1 MLGGPA
7 AHRPTSGVGMKRLD
21 AWKRAAIGVVC
32 GRRSKWLVLALWLL
46 VLVFVAP
53 LGAKLS
59 DAQDNDAQSWLPG
72 SAESTQVLDISNE
85 FRPEQIPAVVVYARP
100 DGLTA
105 QDRRQIAE
113 DVQQVKV
120 LREHGIRGA
129 QTRGPVFDRQTDPRA
144 AQIYVPITMDAAG
157 WQRIA
162 PAVDSIRDQVGKGG
176 DGLSVHVTGPGGTA
190 ADSSKAF
197 QGIDSTLLYAAMA
210 VVIVMLLI
218 TFRSPTLLFV
228 PLLGVV
234 VALFTAQALIY
245 LLAKHAGLTVN
256 GQSAGILTVLVF
268 GAGTDY
274 ALLLVARYREELRR
288 HEDRHEAMALAMNRA
303 GPAILASGATV
314 VLSMLVLL
322 VAEMNS
328 TRGLGPVAA
337 IGVGVGLLTMLTLF
351 PALLLVF
358 GRWIF
363 WPAVPH
369 VGSADPTKSGV
380 WARMGRRIARRPR
393 TFWVATV
400 LALGLLS
407 LGLIQ
412 LRAAGISNAD
422 QFTGKPDSIVGQQV
436 SARYFPAGDG
446 DPLVIVS
453 NAAQGREVGHAVAA
467 DPGVVQASIGVPP
480 GTAPVHDGKVLFEA
494 TTRAPADSAA
504 AKATV
509 ERVRDAVHAVPGA
522 DAKVGGGS
530 AALLDMENA
539 QTHDNYL
546 VIPLVLVVVLLVLSI
561 LLRALVA
568 PLLLIGTVVLSL
580 ATALGVSALA
590 FRHVFDYA
598 GEDVAFPLF
607 VFVFLVALGIDYNIF
622 LTTRIREEA
631 THKGTRAGVVTGLA
645 TTGAVITSAGLVL
658 AGTFAAL
665 GTLPIVGFAEI
676 GFAVALGVLLDTFV
690 VRSVLV
696 TALFLD
702 VGPKVWWPHR
712 LAHEDGGGPPA
723 DAAEPDGSGA
733 PGTSG
738 KPGPPDAP
746 ETPGAPGTS
755 GRSGTAGEA
764 GRPGE
769 TGGSREAGEPGEPS
783 NPASPPG

>member
-1 MLGGPA
+1 M
-7 AHRPTSGVGMKRLD
+7 RQLD
-21 AWKRAAIGVVC
+21 VWKRNTIAFVC
-32 GRRSKWLVLALWLL
+32 GRRSKWLIVALWLV
-46 VLVFVAP
+46 VLVIAAP
-53 LGAKLS
+53 FGMKLN

-72 SAESTQVLDISNE
+72 SAESTQVLDVSGD
-85 FRPEQIPAVVVYARP
+85 FRPEQIPAVVVYARA

-105 QDRRQIAE
+105 QDRQQIAQ
-113 DVQQVKV
+113 DAQQVKA
-120 LREHGIRGA
+120 LRAHGIIGA
-129 QTRGPVFDRQTDPRA
+129 ETKGPIYDRRTAPRA
-144 AQIYVPITMDAAG
+144 AQIYVPITMDAQG

-176 DGLSVHVTGPGGTA
+176 GGLAVHITGPGGTS
-190 ADSSKAF
+190 ADFSKAF
-197 QGIDSTLLYAAMA
+197 EGIDSTLLFSAMA
-210 VVIVMLLI
+210 VVIVMLLL

-245 LLAKHAGLTVN
+245 LLARHAGLTVN

-303 GPAILASGATV
+303 GPAVLASGLTV

-337 IGVGVGLLTMLTLF
+337 IGVTIALLAMLTLF
-351 PALLLVF
+351 PALLLIF

-363 WPAVPH
+363 WPTVPH
-369 VGSADPTKSGV
+369 FGSADPTERGI

-393 TFWVATV
+393 MVWSITAAVLVA
-400 LALGLLS
+400 LS
-407 LGLIQ
+407 LGLFQ
-412 LRAAGISNAD
+412 LRAAGIANAD
-422 QFTGKPDSIVGQQV
+422 AFTNTPDSITGQKV
-436 SARYFPAGDG
+436 SARYFPAGSG

-453 NAAQGREVGHAVAA
+453 NKAQATQVGRAVAA
-467 DPGVVQASIGVPP
+467 DRGVVPTSIGIPP
-480 GTAPVHDGKVLFEA
+480 GTAPEHNGQVLFEA
-494 TTRAPADSAA
+494 TMRAPADSDA

-509 ERVRDAVHAVPGA
+509 QRVRHAVHVVPNA
-522 DAKVGGGS
+522 DAQVGGGT

-546 VIPLVLVVVLLVLSI
+546 VIPLVLVVVLLVLGI

-568 PLLLIGTVVLSL
+568 PLLLIGTVMLSL
-580 ATALGVSALA
+580 ATALGLSALA

-598 GEDVAFPLF
+598 GEDVSFPLF

-631 THKGTRAGVVTGLA
+631 FHRGTRPGVVTGLA

-665 GTLPIVGFAEI
+665 GTLPMVGFAEI

-690 VRSVLV
+690 IRSVLV
-696 TALFLD
+696 TSLFLD
-702 VGPKVWWPHR
+702 VGKKVWWPHR
-712 LAHEDGGGPPA
+712 LAHQDGGTPA
-723 DAAEPDGSGA
+723 ASEAERVS
-733 PGTSG
+733 
-738 KPGPPDAP
+738 
-746 ETPGAPGTS
+746 
-755 GRSGTAGEA
+755 RSSE
-764 GRPGE
+764 
-769 TGGSREAGEPGEPS
+769 
-783 NPASPPG
+783 

>member
-1 MLGGPA
+1 M
-7 AHRPTSGVGMKRLD
+7 RQLD
-21 AWKRAAIGVVC
+21 VWKRNTIRFVC
-32 GRRSKWLVLALWLL
+32 GRRSKWLVVALWLVIL
-46 VLVFVAP
+46 VIAAP
-53 LGAKLS
+53 FGAKLNS
-59 DAQDNDAQSWLPG
+59 AQDNDAQSWLPG
-72 SAESTQVLDISNE
+72 SAESTQVLDSSE
-85 FRPEQIPAVVVYARP
+85 HFRPEQIPAVVVYARAS
-100 DGLTA
+100 GLTV

-113 DVQQVKV
+113 DVRQIKA
-120 LREHGIRGA
+120 LHDHGIRGA
-129 QTRGPVFDRQTDPRA
+129 ETRGPVYDRPAAPRA
-144 AQIYVPITMDAAG
+144 AQISVPITMDARG

-162 PAVDSIRDQVGKGG
+162 PAVDSIRHQVGRGG
-176 DGLSVHVTGPGGTA
+176 AGLAVHITGPGGTS
-190 ADSSKAF
+190 ADFSKAF
-197 QGIDSTLLYAAMA
+197 EGIDTTLLFSAMA
-210 VVIVMLLI
+210 VVIVMLLL

-234 VALFTAQALIY
+234 AALFTAQALIY
-245 LLAKHAGLTVN
+245 LLARHAGLTVN

-288 HEDRHEAMALAMNRA
+288 HEDRHEAMELAMNRA
-303 GPAILASGATV
+303 GPAVMASGLTV

-337 IGVGVGLLTMLTLF
+337 IGVTIALLAMLTLF

-363 WPAVPH
+363 WPTVPH
-369 VGSADPTKSGV
+369 FGSADPTERGL

-393 TFWVATV
+393 LVWGATAVVLVA
-400 LALGLLS
+400 LS
-407 LGLIQ
+407 LGLFQ
-412 LRAAGISNAD
+412 LRAAGIANAD
-422 QFTGKPDSIVGQQV
+422 AFTNTPDSIVGQKV
-436 SARYFPAGDG
+436 SARYFPAGTG

-453 NAAQGREVGHAVAA
+453 HKAQAPQVGRAVAA
-467 DPGVVQASIGVPP
+467 DRGVVPQSIGVPP
-480 GTAPVHDGKVLFEA
+480 GTAPEHNGQVLFEA
-494 TTRAPADSAA
+494 TMRAPADSDA

-509 ERVRDAVHAVPGA
+509 QRVRDAVHAVPGA
-522 DAKVGGGS
+522 DARVGGGT

-546 VIPLVLVVVLLVLSI
+546 VIPLVLAVVLLVLGV

-580 ATALGVSALA
+580 ATALGLSALA
-590 FRHVFDYA
+590 FRYVFDYA

-631 THKGTRAGVVTGLA
+631 MRQGTRPGVVTGLA

-665 GTLPIVGFAEI
+665 GTLPMVGFAEI

-696 TALFLD
+696 TSLFLD
-702 VGPKVWWPHR
+702 VGKKVWWPHQ
-712 LAHEDGGGPPA
+712 LAHQD
-723 DAAEPDGSGA
+723 
-733 PGTSG
+733 
-738 KPGPPDAP
+738 
-746 ETPGAPGTS
+746 
-755 GRSGTAGEA
+755 
-764 GRPGE
+764 GE
-769 TGGSREAGEPGEPS
+769 THPHEAVGAGSRIR
-783 NPASPPG
+783 